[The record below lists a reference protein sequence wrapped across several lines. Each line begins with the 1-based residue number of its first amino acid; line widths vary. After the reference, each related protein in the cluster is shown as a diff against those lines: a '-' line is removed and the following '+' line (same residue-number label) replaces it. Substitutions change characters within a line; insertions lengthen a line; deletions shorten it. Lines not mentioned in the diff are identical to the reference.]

1 MRRTLTI
8 GVATALAIVL
18 AGCASSGGTSGGA
31 SNAPSGA
38 ASGDAGGGGAAATSM
53 TYLGVDVPAGLDPDG
68 PSAAIPAAQQGMAQL
83 MDTLIYYKPK
93 GEDPSGVGLLD
104 FGYDI
109 PQFEGRLAESVT
121 FDPENLA
128 WTFKLRQ
135 GVIGCGGATFNADDV
150 LYTFARAKSVSGAAP
165 IGWFL
170 SNVANI
176 GGFTTEVFAEDKA
189 VADKAKELG
198 DWITKTDDYTVV
210 IKQDAPNKLFLP
222 VLTIFGLYIYD
233 KETMEANATPEDPWS
248 HEYAN
253 NVNAPSFGPYCIK
266 TWTKDSE
273 MVLEANT
280 DYYRGAPAIQ
290 NITWR
295 KVPQSANRLASVQ
308 TGAAQLTD
316 GLTPKE
322 FASVTGNA
330 DVKQW
335 SVVGNSN
342 MFLGLNFNVAPFDNP
357 KVRQAIAYALNYDTI
372 IKNGYFGDA
381 VKWEGQVPMTYPGY
395 YKAPT
400 QYTYDP
406 EKAKALLAES
416 GWKDDGSLK
425 LTYVA
430 EKESTLG
437 PIVTQIKADLAAI
450 GVNVTLD
457 PIPQTQYGDRML
469 VKKDLPFF
477 VNDQEKP
484 IGVDAGYATLLFFV
498 SSDKGGLNNM
508 VNYSSATVD
517 DLWAKAKN
525 EGDVAVRNELLAQV
539 QETLQQDVAWVPVVQ
554 YDTQYLSTPSV
565 SGMVWHPDN
574 AIRFFDL
581 AIG

>member
-1 MRRTLTI
+1 MKRSLA
-8 GVATALAIVL
+8 VAVAAALAVVL
-18 AGCASSGGTSGGA
+18 AGCSSG
-31 SNAPSGA
+31 
-38 ASGDAGGGGAAATSM
+38 GGGGATTM

-68 PSAAIPAAQQGMAQL
+68 PSAAIPAAQQGMANL
-83 MDTLIYYKPK
+83 MENLIYYKPK
-93 GEDPSGVGLLD
+93 GTNESGVGLLD

-121 FDPENLA
+121 FDEATLT

-135 GVIGCGGATFNADDV
+135 GVKGCGGATFNADDV

-176 GGFTTEVFAEDKA
+176 GGFTTDVFNPDAA
-189 VADKAKELG
+189 IADEAKKLG

-222 VLTIFGLYIYD
+222 VLTIFGLNIYD
-233 KETMEANATPEDPWS
+233 KELMEKNATPEDPWS

-253 NVNAPSFGPYCIK
+253 NVNAPSFGAYCIK
-266 TWTKDSE
+266 SWTKDSE
-273 MVLEANT
+273 MVLEANP
-280 DYYRGAPAIQ
+280 DYFRGAPAIKT
-290 NITWR
+290 ITWR

-322 FASVTGNA
+322 FESVTGKSE
-330 DVKQW
+330 VKQW

-342 MFLGLNFNVAPFDNP
+342 MFLGLNFAVKPFDNP
-357 KVRQAIAYALNYDTI
+357 KVRQAIAYALDYSKI
-372 IKNGYFGDA
+372 IQTGYFGKA

-395 YKAPT
+395 FKAPT

-406 EKAKALLAES
+406 AKAKALLAES
-416 GWKDDGSLK
+416 GWVDDGSLK
-425 LTYVA
+425 LTYVS

-437 PIVTQIKADLAAI
+437 PIVTQIKADLAAVGI
-450 GVNVTLD
+450 NVALD

-508 VNYSSATVD
+508 VNYSSPTVD

-525 EGDVAVRNELLAQV
+525 EGNVTTRNDLLAQV

-554 YDTQYLSTPSV
+554 YDTQWLSSPKM
-565 SGMVWHPDN
+565 SGMVWDPDN
-574 AIRFFDL
+574 AIRFFNL
-581 AIG
+581 KLS

>member
-1 MRRTLTI
+1 
-8 GVATALAIVL
+8 
-18 AGCASSGGTSGGA
+18 
-31 SNAPSGA
+31 
-38 ASGDAGGGGAAATSM
+38 M

-68 PSAAIPAAQQGMAQL
+68 PSAAIPAAQQGMANL
-83 MDTLIYYKPK
+83 METLIYYKPK
-93 GEDPSGVGLLD
+93 GADASGVGLLD

-121 FDPENLA
+121 FDEASLT

-135 GVIGCGGATFNADDV
+135 GVKGCGGTTFNADDV

-176 GGFTTEVFAEDKA
+176 GGFTTDVFNPDAA
-189 VADKAKELG
+189 IADEAKKLG

-222 VLTIFGLYIYD
+222 VLTIFGLNIYD
-233 KETMEANATPEDPWS
+233 KEMMEKNATPDDPWS

-273 MVLEANT
+273 MVLEANP
-280 DYYRGAPAIQ
+280 DYFRGAPAIKT
-290 NITWR
+290 ITWR

-322 FASVTGNA
+322 FESVTGKSE
-330 DVKQW
+330 VKQW

-342 MFLGLNFNVAPFDNP
+342 MFLGLNFAVKPFDNP
-357 KVRQAIAYALNYDTI
+357 KVRQAIAYALDYDKI
-372 IKNGYFGDA
+372 IQTGYFGKA
-381 VKWEGQVPMTYPGY
+381 VKWDGQVPMTYPGY
-395 YKAPT
+395 FKAPT
-400 QYTYDP
+400 QYAYDP
-406 EKAKALLAES
+406 AKAKALLAES
-416 GWKDDGSLK
+416 GGVDDGSLK
-425 LTYVA
+425 LTYVS

-437 PIVTQIKADLAAI
+437 PIVTQIKADLAAVGI
-450 GVNVTLD
+450 NVALD

-525 EGDVAVRNELLAQV
+525 EGNVTTRNDLLAQV

-554 YDTQYLSTPSV
+554 YDTQWLSSPNM
-565 SGMVWHPDN
+565 SGMVWDPDN
-574 AIRFFDL
+574 AIRFFNL
-581 AIG
+581 KLS